1 MSKSENLSNADTVI
15 CMKQIFPV
23 GIEVDPVT
31 VYNNDVR
38 TPLNSRP
45 WVLLNMVNSVDGFIS
60 VEGRAGGLSGPADKN
75 IYQIIRGLAD
85 IILVGAGTVRT
96 ENYKAPK
103 IPEGDLAKFRESRGQ
118 EKRPRLAVVSGE
130 LDLDP
135 GMGLFAERHL
145 EDKPPLIY
153 TKSESLKKKASQFTS
168 SAEIVDFP
176 EKELNVSR
184 VVEDLLNKDAKIVV
198 CEGGPNLN
206 AHLLAAGII
215 DEFCLS
221 VSPRA
226 VGGED
231 PAVFLTQPVDS
242 PTELSLDRILVEEEF
257 LFCRYLTIR

>member
-1 MSKSENLSNADTVI
+1 MSKSRNLSNADTVI
-15 CMKQIFPV
+15 CMKQIFPEE
-23 GIEVDPVT
+23 IEVDPVT

-38 TPLNSRP
+38 TPLDSRP
-45 WVLLNMVNSVDGFIS
+45 WILLNMVNSVDGFIS
-60 VEGRAGGLSGPADKN
+60 FEGRAGGLSGPADKN

-85 IILVGAGTVRT
+85 IILVGAGTVRA

-103 IPEGDLAKFRESRGQ
+103 TPESNLAELRESRGQ
-118 EKRPRLAVVSGE
+118 EKRPRIAVLSGE
-130 LDLDP
+130 LNLDP
-135 GMGLFAERHL
+135 DMGLFADRHP

-153 TKSESLKKKASQFTS
+153 TKSESLKKNASQFKS
-168 SAEIVDFP
+168 SAEIVDFS
-176 EKELNVSR
+176 EEELNVSR

-206 AHLLAAGII
+206 AHLLAAGVI

-231 PAVFLTQPVDS
+231 PAVLLNQPVDS
-242 PTELSLDRILVEEEF
+242 PTELSLDRILLEEEF